1 MSQKQYE
8 IEVKVLL
15 GGKAHV
21 RSLLK
26 KLKIAFPTLSHLSK
40 TSQLN
45 HYFLPGNEEKLLG
58 LLSPYLEKNKL
69 HELKKIFE
77 MSQKYSL
84 RTRWEDGRTLFVVK
98 ASTHGEDSVHDLRR
112 LEFEVIL
119 PLGIKN
125 LDELILSA
133 GYLYQSKWSRDRKAY
148 AYKDITVC
156 IDKNAGYGYLA
167 EFEKVIYNES
177 DIEKTRVMILSEIR
191 SLALEEL
198 PNDRLNRMFSYYNM
212 HWREYYQT
220 EKTFTVE

>member
-1 MSQKQYE
+1 MPQKQYE

-26 KLKIAFPTLSHLSK
+26 KLKTAFPALSHLLQ

-45 HYFLPGNEEKLLG
+45 HYFLPGSEEQLLG
-58 LLSPYLEKNKL
+58 LLSPYLEKKKL

-98 ASTHGEDSVHDLRR
+98 ASTHGKDSVHDLRR
-112 LEFEVIL
+112 LEFEEVFPVEI
-119 PLGIKN
+119 GR

-133 GYLYQSKWSRDRKAY
+133 GYSYQSKWSRDRSTY
-148 AYKDITVC
+148 AYKDFTVC

-177 DIEKTRVMILSEIR
+177 DIEKTRVMILAEIR
-191 SLALEEL
+191 SLGLEEL
-198 PNDRLNRMFSYYNM
+198 PNDRLNRMFSHYNM